1 MVISNSNFYKNK
13 LEEELARLECELET
27 VGRRNPK
34 NPEDW
39 EPTEKDL
46 NLQTSDQNE
55 MADKFEELDTRVGI
69 ETALEEQLDSIKKA
83 LKRIKEGNFG
93 KCEICK
99 KPIDEK
105 RLKANPAAAACLK
118 QTLNGS

>member
-1 MVISNSNFYKNK
+1 MISNLDFYKNK
-13 LEEELARLECELET
+13 LEEEKTRLERELET

-46 NLQTSDQNE
+46 NLQSSDPNE

-69 ETALEEQLDSIKKA
+69 ETTLEEELNSIKKA
-83 LKRIKEGNFG
+83 LKRIKDGGFG
-93 KCEICK
+93 KCEICN
-99 KPIDEK
+99 KPLDEN
-105 RLKANPAAAACLK
+105 RLKANPAASACLK
-118 QTLNGS
+118 HAL

>member
-1 MVISNSNFYKNK
+1 MISNLDFYKNK
-13 LEEELARLECELET
+13 LEEELARLERELET

-46 NLQTSDQNE
+46 NLQSSDPNE
-55 MADKFEELDTRVGI
+55 MADKFEEFDTRAGI
-69 ETALEEQLDSIKKA
+69 ETTLEEELVSVKKA
-83 LKRIKEGNFG
+83 LKRIKESNFG
-93 KCEICK
+93 KCEICQ
-99 KPIDEK
+99 KPIDER

-118 QTLNGS
+118 HAL

>member
-1 MVISNSNFYKNK
+1 MVLNLDFYKNK
-13 LEEELARLECELET
+13 LEEEKARLERELET
-27 VGRRNPK
+27 VGRRNPE

-46 NLQTSDQNE
+46 NLQSADQNE

-69 ETALEEQLDSIKKA
+69 ETALEEQLNEVKKA
-83 LKRIKEGNFG
+83 LERIKKGDFG
-93 KCEICK
+93 KCEVCQ

-105 RLKANPAAAACLK
+105 RLKANTTATACLK
-118 QTLNGS
+118 HAS